1 MSYKIAFIAYASI
14 ASINLFLVITELKEK
29 PTHVVIVRLIS
40 EVILHFVVAYSYFSE
55 WRKSKLENKE

>member
-55 WRKSKLENKE
+55 WRKSKLENKK

>member
-14 ASINLFLVITELKEK
+14 ASINLFLVITEFKEK

-55 WRKSKLENKE
+55 WRKSKLENKK